1 MIYFLHKN
9 EKVQEKKNTH
19 KFLSSTYF
27 SSISVLPKK
36 KLATNKQTNGSLYAA
51 IAKNTAKTNIDKHMV
66 G

>member
-1 MIYFLHKN
+1 MKKFM
-9 EKVQEKKNTH
+9 KKNTH

-27 SSISVLPKK
+27 SSISVLPK

-51 IAKNTAKTNIDKHMV
+51 IAKNTAKTSIDKHMV

>member
-1 MIYFLHKN
+1 MKKFKKKKIRINFL
-9 EKVQEKKNTH
+9 V
-19 KFLSSTYF
+19 LP
-27 SSISVLPKK
+27 ISVLFPFCQKK